1 MCVKYSGYCD
11 LEFIP
16 LSPEKNPIAD
26 SLCHYFYA
34 HIKYS
39 ICPKIIPGLWT
50 IQTVWLVR
58 VAHWWIWFLF
68 SYSDYFYEPDTQ
80 HMCCSTK
87 VKTHY
92 YNCGLR
98 GSRQQNIQMRIN
110 AKLLNVTYHKK
121 RTNFNWAWLWATVP
135 NAFSTG
141 HWHSAFG
148 NGYDHW
154 IKMVRLHFFAPLE
167 MCSCTFH

>member
-1 MCVKYSGYCD
+1 MSSSWIMFFLRFSHFFPMCVKYSGYCD

-80 HMCCSTK
+80 HMRCSTK

-121 RTNFNWAWLWATVP
+121 EPISIELDFGLLCQMHFQPVIDIR
-135 NAFSTG
+135 
-141 HWHSAFG
+141 HSAT
-148 NGYDHW
+148 DMT
-154 IKMVRLHFFAPLE
+154 IE
-167 MCSCTFH
+167 